1 MKLKKHLVALLT
13 VIAIIASV
21 VCMTACGDKNDN
33 NAGTIYP
40 EYTITVN
47 ADKSLN
53 LQIGDTVDYKQY
65 FTVKDSGGNQIVVM
79 NEMLDLSEADTTK
92 EGTFTVTL
100 EIGDA
105 SKSITFTVSK
115 KDDGNG
121 GNGGNGG
128 TGESEDLATI
138 LAKYTDSTKW
148 NFATALEITDSDGG
162 YDDYYEYNGNNVK
175 YVWEEDGDQY
185 TDYISYVPSTDK
197 YYYYAEQGNGSY
209 EKYEEGTDD
218 FNDWFWYAA
227 PVNLTEI
234 KDFEFTD
241 NNGVYTAKK
250 PNDAGNTVIGEFT
263 SITWTS
269 FTLTVKN
276 GNLATITA
284 VMSDNSIYTY
294 TFSKFGS
301 ITFTLP
307 NVSGGTT
314 PVTPTGTMDK
324 QTYNAA
330 TFDNERLQDK
340 ITKTGDEPDPA
351 IGLPSKGTY
360 NALVIPVQFSGKT
373 IDNSDLVDLNTAFN
387 GDYEGTGW
395 ESVHSYYYKSSYGQ
409 LDISFDI
416 ARYNI
421 VQQVPTFT
429 AKYNYSY
436 YESHKATEQGETYK
450 DGDNLLL
457 HEALKYYDSYI
468 DFSDYDYNGDGT
480 IDAVYLIYS
489 APVDY
494 ESDDSFYWAYVT
506 WNYGDSQYDGK
517 NVFYYLF
524 AGLDFMIES
533 VHGGY
538 TNEYYP
544 EIAGLK
550 VNASTYIHET
560 GHLLGLDDYYDYDEN
575 SGCNEGLGGADMMDA
590 TVGDQ
595 NVYSKTM
602 LGWLTPQIVVSTQTV
617 TIKSSQ
623 ERGDAILI
631 PLNFNNSYFC
641 EYLLIDLYS
650 ASGLNA
656 MHAKADNSYLYDGEN
671 YGVRIYHVSSSI
683 NNVYNSDYG
692 SFTDNNNTDTNIAL
706 IKLIE
711 ADGHT
716 KFSDSQGYAADSDLW
731 KAGQTLSKVFP
742 QYKTNAGKTLN
753 FDISID
759 SVSATQATIT
769 ITYAA

>member
-1 MKLKKHLVALLT
+1 MKIKKHLVAILA

-21 VCMTACGDKNDN
+21 LCVNACGDKNDN
-33 NAGTIYP
+33 AGTTKP
-40 EYTITVN
+40 VYTVTVD
-47 ADKSLN
+47 ADKSLT
-53 LQIGDTVDYKQY
+53 LEIGDTVDYRQY
-65 FTVKDSGGNQIVVM
+65 FTVTDNNGNQIVVTE
-79 NEMLDLSEADTTK
+79 EMLDLSKVDTTK
-92 EGTFTVTL
+92 AGQFTVTL
-100 EIGDA
+100 AIGNA
-105 SKSITFTVSK
+105 SKSITFTVTVDGGDGGDGGDDN
-115 KDDGNG
+115 KDD
-121 GNGGNGG
+121 
-128 TGESEDLATI
+128 LAAV

-148 NFATALEITDSDGG
+148 NFTTALTYTYDGDS
-162 YDDYYEYNGNNVK
+162 YVEYYEYNGNNVK

-185 TDYISYVPSTDK
+185 TDYISYVPSTDT
-197 YYYYAEQGNGSY
+197 YYYYAEQGDGSY
-209 EKYEEGTDD
+209 EKYEEDTDD
-218 FNDWFWYAA
+218 FNDWFYYAA

-234 KDFEFTD
+234 KDFEFTS
-241 NNGVYTAKK
+241 NNGVYSAKN
-250 PNDAGNTVIGEFT
+250 PNDAGNSVIGEYT
-263 SITWTS
+263 GITWTS
-269 FTLTVKN
+269 FKLTIKS

-284 VMSDNSIYTY
+284 VMSDNSTYTY

-307 NVSGGTT
+307 NVGTTPVT

-351 IGLPSKGTY
+351 IGLPSKGKY
-360 NALVIPVQFSGKT
+360 NALVIPVQFSGMT
-373 IDNSDLVDLNTAFN
+373 ISNNDLADLNTAFN

-395 ESVHSYYYKSSYGQ
+395 ESVHSYYYKSSYEQ

-416 ARYNI
+416 AGYNI
-421 VQQVPTFT
+421 AQQVPALT
-429 AKYNYSY
+429 AQYSY
-436 YESHKATEQGETYK
+436 SKYEEFTDSDGYAN
-450 DGDNLLL
+450 GDNVIL
-457 HEALKYYDSYI
+457 HEALAYYDDYI
-468 DFSDYDYNGDGT
+468 DFANYDYNNDGT

-489 APVDY
+489 APVNYD
-494 ESDDSFYWAYVT
+494 SDDSIYWAFVT
-506 WNYGDSQYDGK
+506 WNYNDTQYDEM

-533 VHGGY
+533 VHGGFVD
-538 TNEYYP
+538 EYYP
-544 EIAGLK
+544 EIEGLK

-575 SGCNEGLGGADMMDA
+575 SGSNEGLGGADMMDA

-595 NVYSKTM
+595 NVYSKIM
-602 LGWLTPQIVVSTQTV
+602 LGWLTPQIVVSTQTI

-650 ASGLNA
+650 AQGLNA
-656 MHAKADNSYLYDGEN
+656 LHASADNSYLYDGAD

-683 NNVYNSDYG
+683 KNVYNSDYG
-692 SFTDNNNTDTNIAL
+692 SFTDYNNTDTNIAL

-711 ADGHT
+711 ADGTT
-716 KFSDSQGYAADSDLW
+716 KYSNSSGYAAESDLW
-731 KAGQTLSKVFP
+731 QAGKTLSKVFP
-742 QYKTNAGKTLN
+742 NYTTNAGKKLN

>member
-1 MKLKKHLVALLT
+1 MKLKKRLVVILT

-21 VCMTACGDKNDN
+21 VCLTACGGANGNGDTTRPK
-33 NAGTIYP
+33 YV
-40 EYTITVN
+40 ITVD
-47 ADKSLN
+47 ADKSLD
-53 LQIGDTVDYKQY
+53 LQIGDVVDYSRY
-65 FTVKDSGGNQIVVM
+65 FTVKDSGGRPIAVTE
-79 NEMLDLSEADTTK
+79 EMLDLSNVDTTK

-100 EIGDA
+100 AIGNA
-105 SKSITFTVSK
+105 SKTITFTV
-115 KDDGNG
+115 G
-121 GNGGNGG
+121 GNGG
-128 TGESEDLATI
+128 SDDEDLATI
-138 LAKYTDSTKW
+138 LAKYADSTKW
-148 NFATALEITDSDGG
+148 NFATALKVTGSDGG
-162 YDDYYEYNGNNVK
+162 YDEYYEHNGNNVK
-175 YVWEEDGDQY
+175 YVWEDDYGDEY

-197 YYYYAEQGNGSY
+197 YYYYAEQGDGNY
-209 EKYEEGTDD
+209 EKYEEDTDD
-218 FNDWFWYAA
+218 FDDWFWYAA

-269 FTLTVKN
+269 FTLTVKS

-284 VMSDNSIYTY
+284 VMSDNSTYTY

-307 NVSGGTT
+307 NVGTTPVT

-324 QTYNAA
+324 QIYDAA

-351 IGLPSKGTY
+351 IGLPSKGKY
-360 NALVIPVQFSGKT
+360 NALVIPVQFSGMT
-373 IDNSDLVDLNTAFN
+373 IGNNDLADLNTAFN

-416 ARYNI
+416 AKYNI

-429 AKYNYSY
+429 AKYGYSY
-436 YESHKATEQGETYK
+436 YESHTATEQGETYN

-457 HEALKYYDSYI
+457 HEALKYYDDYI

-494 ESDDSFYWAYVT
+494 DGNDPFYWAYVT
-506 WNYGDSQYDGK
+506 WNYDDSQYDGK

-533 VHGGY
+533 VHGGF

-544 EIAGLK
+544 EIDGLK
-550 VNASTYIHET
+550 VNASTYVHET
-560 GHLLGLDDYYDYDEN
+560 GHLLGLDDYYDYDER
-575 SGCNEGLGGADMMDA
+575 SGSNEGLGGADMMDA

-595 NVYSKTM
+595 NVYSKIM
-602 LGWLTPQIVVSTQTV
+602 LGWLTPQIITTTQTV

-650 ASGLNA
+650 ADGLNA
-656 MHAKADNSYLYDGEN
+656 MHASADNSYLYDGAD

-683 NNVYNSDYG
+683 NDVYNRDYV
-692 SFTDNNNTDTNIAL
+692 SFTDNNNTD
-706 IKLIE
+706 
-711 ADGHT
+711 
-716 KFSDSQGYAADSDLW
+716 
-731 KAGQTLSKVFP
+731 
-742 QYKTNAGKTLN
+742 
-753 FDISID
+753 
-759 SVSATQATIT
+759 
-769 ITYAA
+769 